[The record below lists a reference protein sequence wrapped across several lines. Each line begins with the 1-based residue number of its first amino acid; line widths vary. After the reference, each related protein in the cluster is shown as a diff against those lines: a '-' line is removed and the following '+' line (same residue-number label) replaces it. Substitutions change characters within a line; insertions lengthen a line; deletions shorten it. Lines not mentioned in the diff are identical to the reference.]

1 MQIAPVRTA
10 SDIDPADAFMRRYG
24 QDLMAMPGIA
34 GVKWD
39 RTLPGQVT
47 VTFADD
53 GFRALADNVLRDTV
67 DGARLVLASITSGQ
81 PGAELPWW
89 SNSFNQMQNAVRA
102 MPGVVNS
109 SQIMEHGLRDVLFDT
124 ANKDV
129 AARLRALVNPQ
140 LGDWR
145 VTFLPAG

>member
-1 MQIAPVRTA
+1 
-10 SDIDPADAFMRRYG
+10 MRRYG

-109 SQIMEHGLRDVLFDT
+109 SQIMEHGLRDVLRPGLPDHR
-124 ANKDV
+124 DV
-129 AARLRALVNPQ
+129 VHRPRGQRRRHARRLR
-140 LGDWR
+140 G
-145 VTFLPAG
+145 